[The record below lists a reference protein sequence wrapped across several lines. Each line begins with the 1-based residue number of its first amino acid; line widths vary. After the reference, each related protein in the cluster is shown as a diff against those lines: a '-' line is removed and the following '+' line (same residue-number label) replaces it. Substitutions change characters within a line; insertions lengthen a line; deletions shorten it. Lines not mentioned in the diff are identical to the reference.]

1 MLVFKIKN
9 ANYSCHIG
17 RNLTCFLYIRET
29 MEDEVNRLLDDILF
43 LQVC

>member
-1 MLVFKIKN
+1 MLVFKMKN
-9 ANYSCHIG
+9 ANYSYHTG
-17 RNLTCFLYIRET
+17 RNLSCFFNIRET